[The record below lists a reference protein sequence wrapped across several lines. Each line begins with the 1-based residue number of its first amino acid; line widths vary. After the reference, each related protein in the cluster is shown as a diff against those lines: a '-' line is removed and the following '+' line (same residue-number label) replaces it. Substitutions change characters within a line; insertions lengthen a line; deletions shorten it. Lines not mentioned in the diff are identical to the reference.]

1 MRTIVRRRRSN
12 ASRIMATSSNPPVS
26 AARAARCETFATL
39 DVSWLWMLVAA
50 AMASEGPMTQPTR
63 HPVMA

>member
-1 MRTIVRRRRSN
+1 
-12 ASRIMATSSNPPVS
+12 MATSSRPPDTAAS
-26 AARAARCETFATL
+26 AARWDTLDTL

-50 AMASEGPMTQPTR
+50 AMASSGPMSHPTR